1 MAAQKEPARAGS
13 VRALMFAPFRGC
25 CYGGSLRSLDSPF
38 GFAQGRRGG
47 CPHVGILRSTRSV
60 YAGADDFREN
70 EAAVVPNESR
80 VMREISPREM
90 TQ

>member
-1 MAAQKEPARAGS
+1 MGEAGVLRLAETADRAEWVKEFPA
-13 VRALMFAPFRGC
+13 
-25 CYGGSLRSLDSPF
+25 GSLRSLDSPF

-70 EAAVVPNESR
+70 EAAVVPNESS
-80 VMREISPREM
+80 VISEILPRDM